1 MGGKLNKVGEIL
13 EMGRI
18 LKVRRAL
25 HFEVMK
31 DGKKKIFQQGSV
43 KYKEYIEEN

>member
-18 LKVRRAL
+18 LKVRGAL
-25 HFEVMK
+25 YFEVMK
-31 DGKKKIFQQGSV
+31 DGKKKTFQQESV
-43 KYKEYIEEN
+43 KYKEYIEDN